1 MSSRQAFSCPHC
13 SAKMKMT
20 ASKLE
25 ASLFRVAYFQCT
37 NVFCG
42 FTARGEFAIT
52 HQVSPSNMPNPD
64 VNLDFFK
71 KTA

>member
-1 MSSRQAFSCPHC
+1 MSSRQQFLCPHC
-13 SAKMKMT
+13 SAKMKLT

-25 ASLFRVAYFQCT
+25 AKLFRVSYFQCT

-52 HQVSPSNMPNPD
+52 HQISPSNTPNPD
-64 VNLDFFK
+64 VNLDVFRK
-71 KTA
+71 AS